1 MFERVIGLDDRIDD
15 LEDENRKLRALVEE
29 ALESLPQQRSRSRSP
44 EPPPASE

>member
-29 ALESLPQQRSRSRSP
+29 ALKSLPQQ
-44 EPPPASE
+44 